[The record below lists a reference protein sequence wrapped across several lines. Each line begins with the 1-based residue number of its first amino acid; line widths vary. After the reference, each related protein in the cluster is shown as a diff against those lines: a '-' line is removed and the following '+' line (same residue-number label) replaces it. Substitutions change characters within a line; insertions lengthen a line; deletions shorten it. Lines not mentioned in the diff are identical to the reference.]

1 MSTSYRSTDSIPFR
15 GLRLGALALV
25 AAGGLAACGHTVPEQ
40 ALAGGAIGAGAAAL
54 ASGSLVQGA
63 AIGAAG
69 NLAFC
74 QLNPGKCR
82 GY

>member
-1 MSTSYRSTDSIPFR
+1 MSIRNIIL
-15 GLRLGALALV
+15 GLTAC
-25 AAGGLAACGHTVPEQ
+25 AGLSACGDTLGEQ
-40 ALAGGAIGAGAAAL
+40 ALGGGAIGAGAAAL
-54 ASGSLVQGA
+54 TSGSLLQGA

-69 NLAFC
+69 NIAYC

>member
-1 MSTSYRSTDSIPFR
+1 MSMRNIII
-15 GLRLGALALV
+15 GLV
-25 AAGGLAACGHTVPEQ
+25 ACAGLAACGDNLGEQ
-40 ALAGGAIGAGAAAL
+40 ALGGGAVGAGAAAITG
-54 ASGSLVQGA
+54 GSLVQGA

-69 NLAFC
+69 NIAYC

>member
-1 MSTSYRSTDSIPFR
+1 MSMRNII
-15 GLRLGALALV
+15 LALT
-25 AAGGLAACGHTVPEQ
+25 ACAGLAACGDTLGEQ
-40 ALAGGAIGAGAAAL
+40 ALGGGVIGAGAAAIT
-54 ASGSLVQGA
+54 SGSLVQGA

-69 NLAFC
+69 NVAYC